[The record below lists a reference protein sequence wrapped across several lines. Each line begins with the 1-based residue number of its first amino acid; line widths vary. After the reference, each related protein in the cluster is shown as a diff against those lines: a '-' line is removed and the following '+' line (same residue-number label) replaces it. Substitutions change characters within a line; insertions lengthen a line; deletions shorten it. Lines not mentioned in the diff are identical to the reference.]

1 MSLSSASSAI
11 YRRSYLNWDESSF
24 SSLDLQ
30 DTSSS
35 HRSPSLR
42 ISRPS
47 SSSSSRG
54 SLRESAPR
62 PRTTSYKESRK
73 RRDSASLRSSNRM
86 SFIDFGENT
95 SSRLLGS
102 LRGRMQRKRS
112 APLLGSTHQA
122 IAPNDPSTSAV
133 ASFRPG
139 PSRFPFG
146 TARDDNDTSL
156 NMMDMNPL
164 LSFRDE
170 RKRTLMPDEIVDG
183 VGYGIRQSR
192 LSTVAESEAGEEFH
206 GSEAEFRP
214 LPLKKKDGTLL
225 HSYPRSD
232 APYMRGYNKV
242 DLQNDAYFHLLLRR
256 LNTSGTPSFREYLC
270 PPEDVLD
277 LGCGQGTWVQEA
289 AAAWPAAK
297 IVGYDIVD
305 LFNEPEKPH
314 PNVTLKSGNFVA
326 YRLPFDPGSFDLVRL
341 ANLTEAIPLHRWEHV
356 LVEVRRVLK
365 PAGRIEIIDDE
376 ISFPYPRLT
385 HGGPSSGFLRR
396 KGSRDVR
403 NSWESNTSKLSSDVL
418 DYSEQATDTSF
429 LDLDAMMK
437 RDSIGSA
444 PGLCRED
451 SPSEESIDSLRT
463 PIDDLYGLATM
474 LESKNLSACNDTSM
488 PSIPLCQEIEE
499 IYKRMLET
507 IYDISTRPSDFL
519 ESLLRKV
526 FGPAGKVSV
535 LKDFQLSL
543 LNPELHDLVVS
554 SKNADSGMDSPKK
567 SRKLFK
573 AEKDGRRIDKN
584 KEILDKVMVS
594 QSKSKALRILGAGD
608 PTPVWNPIST
618 NASDDSDIIEE
629 QAQAS
634 PTTRAR
640 ASSAFSALAFPA
652 SSRPSTSSSVT
663 SQVKSHNKP
672 SGLFIFPDQFLETTS
687 LELERHLCKHIDTLL
702 GCRVALDE
710 YVMSLRDE
718 NGEVIVQEDDWH
730 DMLWEY
736 ERSRRERF
744 GLPNVGGVLEDA
756 EDEDEDVTNLL
767 LKEPARH
774 PRTVVQAVAA
784 AINNGSCPR
793 PSTADSSNHSKQPS
807 TLIRRIR
814 VFEAYKIK
822 PTLPS

>member
-30 DTSSS
+30 DTSPS

-42 ISRPS
+42 NSRPS

-54 SLRESAPR
+54 SVRESAPR

-73 RRDSASLRSSNRM
+73 RRNSATLQSSNRM

-112 APLLGSTHQA
+112 APLLGSSHQV
-122 IAPNDPSTSAV
+122 IASNEPSTSHT

-192 LSTVAESEAGEEFH
+192 LSTVAESEAGEELD
-206 GSEAEFRP
+206 GSKAEFRP
-214 LPLKKKDGTLL
+214 LPLKKKDGMLL
-225 HSYPRSD
+225 HSYRRSD
-232 APYMRGYNKV
+232 APYMRSYNKV

-289 AAAWPAAK
+289 ATAWPTAK

-305 LFNEPEKPH
+305 LFNEYEKPH

-326 YRLPFDPGSFDLVRL
+326 HRLPFDPGSFDLVRL

-365 PAGRIEIIDDE
+365 PAGRLEIIDDE

-385 HGGPSSGFLRR
+385 HGVPDSGFLRR

-403 NSWESNTSKLSSDVL
+403 NSWESNTSKLSSDVP
-418 DYSEQATDTSF
+418 DYSEQTTDTSF
-429 LDLDAMMK
+429 LDLDVMMK

-451 SPSEESIDSLRT
+451 SPSEESTDSLRT
-463 PIDDLYGLATM
+463 PIDDLYGLVTL
-474 LESKNLSACNDTSM
+474 LESKNLSANNDTSM
-488 PSIPLCQEIEE
+488 PSTPLCQEIEE
-499 IYKRMLET
+499 IYKQMLET
-507 IYDISTRPSDFL
+507 IYDINTRPSDFL

-526 FGPAGKVSV
+526 FGPAGKVKV
-535 LKDFQLSL
+535 LKDFQISL
-543 LNPELHDLVVS
+543 LNPEMHDLVVS
-554 SKNADSGMDSPKK
+554 SKSADPSLDSPRK

-573 AEKDGRRIDKN
+573 TEKDGRRIDKN
-584 KEILDKVMVS
+584 KEILDKVIVS
-594 QSKSKALRILGAGD
+594 QSRSKALRVLGAGG
-608 PTPVWNPIST
+608 PTPAWNPIST

-629 QAQAS
+629 QAQAN

-652 SSRPSTSSSVT
+652 SSRPSTSSSVA
-663 SQVKSHNKP
+663 SHAKSHNKP
-672 SGLFIFPDQFLETTS
+672 SGLFIFPDQFLETS
-687 LELERHLCKHIDTLL
+687 SFELERYLCKHLDTLL
-702 GCRVALDE
+702 GCRAALDE

-718 NGEVIVQEDDWH
+718 NGEVIAQEDDWH
-730 DMLWEY
+730 DMFWEY
-736 ERSRRERF
+736 ERSRLERF
-744 GLPNVGGVLEDA
+744 GLPNTGGVLDDA
-756 EDEDEDVTNLL
+756 EDEDEDVP
-767 LKEPARH
+767 LKEPVPVRH
-774 PRTVVQAVAA
+774 PRTVVQPVAA
-784 AINNGSCPR
+784 AINNRSCPR
-793 PSTADSSNHSKQPS
+793 PSTTDSSNQSKQPS
-807 TLIRRIR
+807 TLVRRIR

-822 PTLPS
+822 PTLPP